1 VELMTDYND
10 GKWHG
15 WNGGECPVHPE
26 SVVRIRVYDPI
37 GSNYDN
43 NISKAKSFCWA
54 DDLDD
59 DTIIAFRVVTPYVKQ
74 PKPREWWATGR
85 HLHDSLAEAEAFI
98 AKVRA
103 ESPHLDFSDHDPLHV
118 REVQE

>member
-1 VELMTDYND
+1 MNDYND

-15 WNGGECPVHPE
+15 WNGGECPVHPM
-26 SVVRIRVYDPI
+26 SVVEVLSGILPGQR
-37 GSNYDN
+37 
-43 NISKAKSFCWA
+43 NIHNRHAGQLVWDC
-54 DDLDD
+54 
-59 DTIIAFRVVTPYVKQ
+59 IVAFRVVTPYVEQ

-103 ESPHLDFSDHDPLHV
+103 ENPHLDFADHDPLHV
-118 REVQE
+118 REVLE

>member
-1 VELMTDYND
+1 MNDYND

-15 WNGGECPVHPE
+15 WNGGECPVHPD
-26 SVVRIRVYDPI
+26 SVVRVRMD
-37 GSNYDN
+37 GSSFPDCGNKVT
-43 NISKAKSFCWA
+43 KAGTLCWA

-59 DTIIAFRVVTPYVKQ
+59 DTIIAFRVVTPYVEQ

-103 ESPHLDFSDHDPLHV
+103 ENPHLDFADHDPLHV
-118 REVQE
+118 REVLE